1 MKKIIMTI
9 VAVLAFGTAM
19 AQENVENARPGRGFR
34 GMAPMTIEQRTD
46 KMVKD
51 YELNE
56 EQAAKVKEL
65 NSKYESLWQRPNFG
79 QRMDRNAPDSV
90 KKANR
95 EQMREQMKTR
105 FEEMRKNQ
113 TAYNEELKQ
122 ILGDEKF
129 EKYQKAQQKERQRMR
144 NFGQGGM
151 RPRGGFGQGG
161 MRGGMPGGMDGG
173 FGQGGNGGFD
183 D

>member
-1 MKKIIMTI
+1 MTI

-19 AQENVENARPGRGFR
+19 AQDAENARPGRGFR
-34 GMAPMTIEQRTD
+34 YGMGQMTTEQRTD

-51 YELNE
+51 LELNE
-56 EQAAKVKEL
+56 EQAVKVKEL
-65 NSKYESLWQRPNFG
+65 NEKYASMWQRPAMG

-113 TAYNEELKQ
+113 TAYNDELKQ
-122 ILGDEKF
+122 IVGDEKY

-144 NFGQGGM
+144 NFGQGGRRGFGGGM
-151 RPRGGFGQGG
+151 PGGMPGGMRGGFGQGG
-161 MRGGMPGGMDGG
+161 NDG
-173 FGQGGNGGFD
+173 FND
-183 D
+183 